1 MDNCKK
7 CKKEITKDEKKDVM
21 KKEKNKVEN
30 NDKTKKKR
38 LFIILVICLIV
49 IITIFAI
56 ACFILFIYPK
66 RCIAIIENNY
76 KLQQYYNVSKYSSK
90 LDLIKK
96 YLNDDEK
103 YNSVQYKVKI
113 SNAIKLFEENQFL
126 NALTELEE
134 IKAPDEVVYNKINE
148 CKYEIGKE
156 YIEKEEYDI
165 ALSYLE
171 EVENKDDINELKDKI
186 YYNVSL
192 KLLEEKEYVQAMEEI
207 KKVNDKQ
214 NEKFKE
220 IKKQIHYEYGKYLL
234 SVGDY
239 NGGIS
244 NLEQAKDY
252 KDANTLVNNAYIE
265 QAEKYIKAEN
275 FKEAKVI
282 YDYLDEGLEYN
293 EIKVSTRK
301 KQLNKIEDMIEVTG
315 KHYATKSYCE
325 SRNVWKYDGRWDS
338 WYIDEPD
345 SSEYIDLSL
354 KLNDD
359 GTVTLKGRAYFK
371 AYNNFSTLKEYCLA
385 NIISRTIEIENIN
398 SIPST
403 YNIDENTK
411 LLYSNGKFKIEYKKK
426 DDYSINFYNVYSTTV
441 TY

>member
-1 MDNCKK
+1 MENDNCKK
-7 CKKEITKDEKKDVM
+7 EKS
-21 KKEKNKVEN
+21 KVESN
-30 NDKTKKKR
+30 EKTKKKR
-38 LFIILVICLIV
+38 LFIILVVCLIV
-49 IITIFAI
+49 IITISAI
-56 ACFILFIYPK
+56 TCFILFIYPK
-66 RCIAIIENNY
+66 RCITIIENNY
-76 KLQQYYNVSKYSSK
+76 NLQKYHNVSKYTSK

-113 SNAIKLFEENQFL
+113 SNAIKLFEEKKFL
-126 NALTELEE
+126 NALTELED
-134 IKAPDEVVYNKINE
+134 IKAPDENVYNKINE

-156 YIEKEEYDI
+156 YIEKGEYDV
-165 ALSYLE
+165 ALRYLE
-171 EVENKDDINELKDKI
+171 EVENKDDINELIDKI

-214 NEKFKE
+214 NENFKE
-220 IKKQIHYEYGKYLL
+220 IKKQIHYEYGKYFL
-234 SVGDY
+234 SIGDY

-265 QAEKYIKAEN
+265 QAEKYIKEGN
-275 FKEAKVI
+275 LKEAKVI

-301 KQLNKIEDMIEVTG
+301 KQLNNIEGMIETTG

-345 SSEYIDLSL
+345 LSEYIDVSL

-359 GTVTLKGRAYFK
+359 GTVTLNARAYFK
-371 AYNNFSTLKEYCLA
+371 AFNNFSTLQEYCKA
-385 NIISRTIEIENIN
+385 NIFSRTIEIKNIEH
-398 SIPST
+398 IPST
-403 YNIDENTK
+403 HEIDENTK
-411 LLYSNGKFKIEYKKK
+411 LLFSNGKFKIEYKKK